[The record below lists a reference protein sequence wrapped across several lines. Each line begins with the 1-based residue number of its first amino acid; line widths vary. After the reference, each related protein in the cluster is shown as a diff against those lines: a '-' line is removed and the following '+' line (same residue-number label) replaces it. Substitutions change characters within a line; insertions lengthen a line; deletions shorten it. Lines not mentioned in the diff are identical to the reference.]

1 MRYIVGVILLLVV
14 VCTISVFFVEEG
26 FDNVGGKTAADYY
39 RGVMG
44 QMGSSYTIPDT
55 TEYAKTTKTLSL
67 TDPVYLAHLQTV
79 ARELGIDSTLTPE
92 IYAALSEL
100 SAKRATS
107 ANAYTMQQTSGSA
120 ASSTNNASQSD
131 LSYYN
136 LQLKRIGE
144 MYRTTSPSSITD
156 ANYKIWLQTNAPYV
170 GLQSSGE
177 ATPVKPSTPSTS
189 NNSDLDILAALVKLQ
204 KSSATATSS
213 NAKPVPGGY
222 DSTQS
227 SPGSAD
233 QVSATNTPAL
243 TQGQTFKI
251 SYVPGKVPT
260 IISVP
265 ETVPIMSAIPSQ
277 SSPGSTQEMAV
288 TNTPA
293 LTQGQTFTISYVPGK
308 VPTISGVSGNVPTS
322 TSCDDGEEV
331 AVKVNKQKEKQCPD
345 MSQYVR
351 KDSIPCWGCKL

>member
-1 MRYIVGVILLLVV
+1 
-14 VCTISVFFVEEG
+14 
-26 FDNVGGKTAADYY
+26 
-39 RGVMG
+39 
-44 QMGSSYTIPDT
+44 MGSSYTIPDT

-177 ATPVKPSTPSTS
+177 AIPVAPSTTSTS
-189 NNSDLDILAALVKLQ
+189 NKSDLDILAALVKLQ
-204 KSSATATSS
+204 KSSATPSDSGIATSS

-222 DSTQS
+222 VSTQS
-227 SPGSAD
+227 SPGSAN
-233 QVSATNTPAL
+233 QISATNTPAL
-243 TQGQTFKI
+243 TQGQTFMV
-251 SYVPGKVPT
+251 SYVPGKAPT
-260 IISVP
+260 ITSVP
-265 ETVPIMSAIPSQ
+265 ETVP
-277 SSPGSTQEMAV
+277 T
-288 TNTPA
+288 
-293 LTQGQTFTISYVPGK
+293 
-308 VPTISGVSGNVPTS
+308 TS